1 MLIIRGINV
10 TSKKHF
16 PFFNK
21 NAVIAAIL
29 GVLLLV
35 ISYFGVPDK
44 PFWHDFSHEIGFA
57 LVVAVTIWVTFEFFN
72 QVETDEHWNER
83 IEVIAKNVFFGVFKR
98 NFPPEFIKEANI
110 LVLEHQFIRSGM
122 HLTYSLIDK
131 TFKDRNG
138 VTKDFVKLSAV
149 ARCKMKNIGNAT
161 AQLPIVIGLP
171 NPLIDEMK
179 AVCMVNSVTIKQG
192 GKDHKPNLAQAEA
205 LFREQMTDDSRY
217 QVPFSLPFIEV
228 QPDETVE
235 LILDYS
241 MAKEDED
248 TEIFQSLYPAD
259 SIAINVMDQG
269 PTKRIVR
276 ARSIHFSPLE
286 NDTSAEANGVYNF
299 KLDKYLL
306 PHQGFAIW
314 WKKVP

>member
-1 MLIIRGINV
+1 LKQRSRGSMSIFNSNAIIALLAG
-10 TSKKHF
+10 
-16 PFFNK
+16 
-21 NAVIAAIL
+21 A
-29 GVLLLV
+29 LLLA
-35 ISYFGVPDK
+35 ISYFVVPENSFLRDL
-44 PFWHDFSHEIGFA
+44 SHEIGFA
-57 LVVAVTIWVTFEFFN
+57 LLVAVTIWITFEFFN
-72 QVETDEHWNER
+72 QVESDDQWNAR

-98 NFPPEFIKEANI
+98 NFPPDFIKEANI

-122 HLTYSLIDK
+122 HLTYSLADQ
-131 TFKDRNG
+131 TYQDRSG
-138 VTKDFVKLSAV
+138 RTREFVKVSAV
-149 ARCKMKNIGNAT
+149 ARCKVKNIGNAP

-179 AVCMVNSVTIKQG
+179 SVCSVNSVTIKQN
-192 GKDHKPNLAQAEA
+192 GKEAKPDLATAQSN
-205 LFREQMTDDSRY
+205 FREKIKDDNLFM
-217 QVPFSLPFIEV
+217 VPFSLASLSLE
-228 QPDETVE
+228 PDEVVE

-248 TEIFQSLYPAD
+248 TEIFQTLYPAD
-259 SIAINVMDQG
+259 SIIITVLDQG
-269 PTKRIVR
+269 PTRRVIR

-286 NDTSAEANGVYNF
+286 NDTSAATSGVYNY